1 MQMKKIIEVII
12 ALGLICWTGSVKA
25 NLYKVT
31 GVPVVAERSSAVAA
45 KEAALAEGQ
54 VVAFRRLIARLSPGN
69 ATQLPQVT
77 EETVLPYVLGVSI
90 ENEKTT
96 ATKYMGSIAVE
107 FNPAAVKNF
116 LSTEQVTYL
125 KTQAPSLLVIPEYIV
140 NGQTFMLEENNP
152 LYQALKENKN
162 FAPFYQA
169 SVPEGTDDE
178 IVLLREGVAA
188 ATELLPSYGKERV
201 MVLRLVSEGNDMWQI
216 SSSFYPSAGMSNQV
230 VHKRFR
236 FGAGDQKLAAAQM
249 SNAVFQE
256 MEARWRADRTTSFD
270 EKQTLYLR
278 VPVSSLAEVLSVEK
292 EMKTWSFFDDV
303 TLKGIYLPQVLIE
316 ASYKGSE
323 DVLAS
328 RLLEEGWRLNKDLT
342 GNGATLTRINA
353 YE

>member
-1 MQMKKIIEVII
+1 MQMKNIIKVLI
-12 ALGLICWTGSVKA
+12 AFGVICWAGSARA

-31 GVPVVAERSSAVAA
+31 GVPVVAERSSAMEA

-54 VVAFRRLIARLSPGN
+54 VVAFKRLIARLSPGN
-69 ATQLPQVT
+69 SSQLPQMT

-96 ATKYMGSIAVE
+96 ATKYIGSIAVE
-107 FNPAAVKNF
+107 FNPTAVKNF

-140 NGQTFMLEENNP
+140 DGQTQLLEPTNP
-152 LYQALKENKN
+152 LYQSLKENKN

-169 SVPEGTDDE
+169 VVPEGTDDE

-188 ATELLPSYGKERV
+188 ATSLLPSYGKERV
-201 MVLRLVSEGNDMWQI
+201 MVLRLVHEGNDMWQI
-216 SSSFYPSAGMSNQV
+216 SSSFHPSSGMSNQV

-236 FGAGDQKLAAAQM
+236 FSSGDPKMAAAQM
-249 SNAVFQE
+249 SEAVFQE
-256 MEARWRADRTTSFD
+256 MEARWRSDRMTSFD

-278 VPVSSLAEVLSVEK
+278 IPVKTLPELLVLEK
-292 EMKTWSFFDDV
+292 EMKTWSFFDEV
-303 TLKGIYLPQVLIE
+303 ILKGLYLPQVLVE
-316 ASYKGSE
+316 ATYKGSDE
-323 DVLAS
+323 VLAS

-342 GNGATLTRINA
+342 GNGAALTRVNV